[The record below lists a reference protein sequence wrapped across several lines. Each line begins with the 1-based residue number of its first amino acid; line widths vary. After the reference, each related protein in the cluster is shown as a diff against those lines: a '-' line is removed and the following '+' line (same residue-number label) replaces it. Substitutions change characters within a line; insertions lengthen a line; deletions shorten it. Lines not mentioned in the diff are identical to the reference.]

1 MAMHPSV
8 RPCVRASSSSSSSYH
23 VAAVV
28 ELAQRGGGVRH
39 GAGGAA
45 RVDGRARR
53 RAASALGPQRGGGRG
68 RGQLG
73 RGGAPGPGARQ
84 AQGRAHRRP
93 GAGAGRSFSPA
104 VCTHSGTTA
113 RGGISARAHAMS
125 TLGMVGDD
133 RPAPPRHELSSAQ
146 RWESD
151 GHYGR
156 PAPRARAQV
165 VGWSWSFRW
174 PAEDGW
180 TPDGRRGGGHH
191 PRTLEV
197 VNAAEGIERLVR
209 GGLADPAVPPASQP
223 ATGQSHWVF
232 AVVGAE
238 RVLRAAGAAMALQR
252 LLSAV
257 HSCTRV
263 GGLRGG
269 LCGSCCR
276 HRRQGSGNNTNLIT
290 TSALPPFLI
299 GYLQPQGC
307 TSRAHCRRGALQSKP
322 PQSPPSN
329 PPPSPPQPPSSPP
342 QPPSSPPPV
351 ATSPHRPSRA

>member
-1 MAMHPSV
+1 MGSAQLSAGRVMAIMGAPP
-8 RPCVRASSSSSSSYH
+8 RPACPCA
-23 VAAVV
+23 
-28 ELAQRGGGVRH
+28 GGGLELELSL
-39 GAGGAA
+39 AGGGWL
-45 RVDGRARR
+45 DPGRQARR
-53 RAASALGPQRGGGRG
+53 RAPPAHAGGG
-68 RGQLG
+68 
-73 RGGAPGPGARQ
+73 
-84 AQGRAHRRP
+84 
-93 GAGAGRSFSPA
+93 
-104 VCTHSGTTA
+104 
-113 RGGISARAHAMS
+113 
-125 TLGMVGDD
+125 
-133 RPAPPRHELSSAQ
+133 Q
-146 RWESD
+146 R
-151 GHYGR
+151 
-156 PAPRARAQV
+156 
-165 VGWSWSFRW
+165 
-174 PAEDGW
+174 
-180 TPDGRRGGGHH
+180 RRGH
-191 PRTLEV
+191 R
-197 VNAAEGIERLVR
+197 
-209 GGLADPAVPPASQP
+209 ASG
-223 ATGQSHWVF
+223 AWRAGWLSTGQSHWVF